1 MKDLKAIGIENQ
13 INDALFGPSDNQIK
27 LVKQKI
33 DFVKRN
39 ASKVIKVNGDKVY
52 DVIIDED
59 NIRYNLLKCPAEFKA
74 NNIAHF
80 KEVSQ
85 IHKGL
90 DQ

>member
-59 NIRYNLLKCPAEFKA
+59 NIRYNLLKCPAEFIQFMKQKYYYP
-74 NNIAHF
+74 IQYAHIEF
-80 KEVSQ
+80 
-85 IHKGL
+85 
-90 DQ
+90 